1 MAVGSKIRAAQKSF
15 AAQRTQRVKARQKR
29 RAVKQRQKT
38 ERVEARQSG
47 KSARAAARQSGR
59 IGKAE
64 AIAQGGGY
72 LGRQAAITDIGRGA
86 VGLAG
91 AGIGAAAG
99 LPPGILSMGGAASS
113 SPGVPPVQLQADMVG
128 PSPITQQKEPWYQNP
143 IVLLGGAAALFF
155 VLQQRGKK

>member
-38 ERVEARQSG
+38 QRVEARQSG
-47 KSARAAARQSGR
+47 KSARAQARQSGR

-99 LPPGILSMGGAASS
+99 LPPGILSMGGARGS
-113 SPGVPPVQLQADMVG
+113 SPGVPPVQMQADMVG
-128 PSPITQQKEPWYQNP
+128 PSITQQKEAWYQNP

-155 VLQQRGKK
+155 ILQQRGKK